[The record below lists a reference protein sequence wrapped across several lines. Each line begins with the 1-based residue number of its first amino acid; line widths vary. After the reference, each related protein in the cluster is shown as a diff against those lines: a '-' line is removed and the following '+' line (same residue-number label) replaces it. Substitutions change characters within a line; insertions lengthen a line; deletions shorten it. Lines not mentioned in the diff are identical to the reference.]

1 MWGLFCGEKSMKIK
15 KKPTIKEE
23 IEEYKRDRKEKPIID
38 REAENK
44 RKLDTWAKKSI
55 PLLQQYGYL
64 EEKSSYSIGGIL
76 LGIFV
81 LLIFCG
87 GVGAFIYF
95 GVNDYFKPTLISD
108 CVCPEVIIPESPAC
122 PSCNCPTPN
131 INVSFTIPK
140 DLSLDIVTLN
150 VTNGSG

>member
-1 MWGLFCGEKSMKIK
+1 MKIK

-23 IEEYKRDRKEKPIID
+23 IEEYKEHRKEKEKPIID

-44 RKLDTWAKKSI
+44 RKLDSWAKKTI
-55 PLLQQYGYL
+55 PLLKQYGYL
-64 EEKSSYSIGGIL
+64 ETESSYNPMGIIFGIL
-76 LGIFV
+76 MF
-81 LLIFCG
+81 LIVAG

-131 INVSFTIPK
+131 INVSFTMPK
-140 DLSLDIVTLN
+140 SLSLDIVTLN